1 MSVAHILTEKGSS
14 VVTARPERTLDD
26 AIHLLAE
33 KSIGAL
39 IVMDEAQTVVGII
52 SERDIIRALAH
63 QGTAVLDAPISSY
76 MTSDVV
82 TCERETT
89 NEQIMQL
96 MTEGRFRHV
105 PVCSHGKLVGL
116 VSIGDV
122 VKRRLATL
130 EAEHEALRDYT
141 SPARNNLINTDL
153 LSTADPG
160 PWAGCSYSLSWSSRC
175 QAGPVDLFGGFAC
188 RHRSPFITA
197 LTESHGDGAPLKLPA
212 PDG

>member
-14 VVTARPERTLDD
+14 VVTIQPGRTLND
-26 AIHLLAE
+26 AIHFLAE
-33 KSIGAL
+33 KSIGAI
-39 IVMDEAQTVVGII
+39 IVTDEVQTVVGIL

-63 QGTAVLDAPISSY
+63 QGAAALEAPISRH

-105 PVCSHGKLVGL
+105 PVCSRGKLVGL
-116 VSIGDV
+116 VSIGDA

-130 EAEHEALRDYT
+130 EAEHRALRDY
-141 SPARNNLINTDL
+141 
-153 LSTADPG
+153 
-160 PWAGCSYSLSWSSRC
+160 
-175 QAGPVDLFGGFAC
+175 
-188 RHRSPFITA
+188 ITM
-197 LTESHGDGAPLKLPA
+197 T
-212 PDG
+212 

>member
-14 VVTARPERTLDD
+14 VVTVQPERTLGD

-39 IVMDEAQTVVGII
+39 VVMDEVQNVVGIL

-63 QGTAVLDAPISSY
+63 QGAAALDAPISQY
-76 MTSDVV
+76 MTSGVV

-96 MTEGRFRHV
+96 MTDGRFRHV

-122 VKRRLATL
+122 VKRRLTTL
-130 EAEHEALRDYT
+130 EAEHRALREY
-141 SPARNNLINTDL
+141 
-153 LSTADPG
+153 
-160 PWAGCSYSLSWSSRC
+160 
-175 QAGPVDLFGGFAC
+175 
-188 RHRSPFITA
+188 ITM
-197 LTESHGDGAPLKLPA
+197 T
-212 PDG
+212 